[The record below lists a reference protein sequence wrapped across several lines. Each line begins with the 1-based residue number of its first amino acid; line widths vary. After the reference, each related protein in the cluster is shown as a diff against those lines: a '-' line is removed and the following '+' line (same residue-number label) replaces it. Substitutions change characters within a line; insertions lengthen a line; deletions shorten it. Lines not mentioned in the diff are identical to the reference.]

1 MASFDISGK
10 LIEKY
15 DVQQV
20 TDSFK
25 KREFVLEIVNPNN
38 SEWND
43 FIKFQSVQDK
53 VNLIE
58 PFNIGDTIKVGFN
71 IKGRKWEK
79 EGKVNYFSNLDAWRI
94 ESGAGSAAAPAQA
107 AATAPPAAEKTSQDI
122 VSKGDEDDLPF

>member
-25 KREFVLEIVNPNN
+25 KREFVIEVANPNN

-43 FIKFQSVQDK
+43 FIKFQSVQDR
-53 VNLIE
+53 VSLIE
-58 PFNIGDTIKVGFN
+58 PFKIGDEIKVGFN

-79 EGKVNYFSNLDAWRI
+79 EGKVNFFSNLEAWRI
-94 ESGAGSAAAPAQA
+94 EGGAASAAAPAA
-107 AATAPPAAEKTSQDI
+107 AAPPAAEKTSQDI

>member
-15 DVQQV
+15 DVEQI

-25 KREFVLEIVNPNN
+25 KREFVLEIANPNN

-43 FIKFQSVQDK
+43 FIKFQSVQDR
-53 VNLIE
+53 VSLID
-58 PFNIGDTIKVGFN
+58 PFNVGDTIKVGFN

-79 EGKVNYFSNLDAWRI
+79 EGKVNYFSNLEAWRI
-94 ESGAGSAAAPAQA
+94 ESASGAAPAA
-107 AATAPPAAEKTSQDI
+107 ASAPPAAEKTSQDI